1 MMTDETST
9 EVSQGR
15 KGRKVPTGVYRRHQT
30 WWISYYVTGPD
41 GRRVQHRE
49 PTEATS
55 PREAANLRATRMTEH
70 ARGER
75 TVESRK
81 LTLADVMAAIVT
93 DYEVNGRRS
102 LATARGHEKAI
113 TGALGKVL
121 ATEITT
127 ERVQRIQ
134 RDWQRARASNATI
147 NRRCNLLRR
156 GL

>member
-1 MMTDETST
+1 MTTDETST
-9 EVSQGR
+9 EASQGR
-15 KGRKVPTGVYRRHQT
+15 KGGKVPTGVYRRHQT

-41 GRRVQHRE
+41 GRRTKHRE

-81 LTLADVMAAIVT
+81 LTLADVMAAVVT

-102 LATARGHEKAI
+102 HSPSSSRIAADNSRGRSA
-113 TGALGKVL
+113 
-121 ATEITT
+121 
-127 ERVQRIQ
+127 
-134 RDWQRARASNATI
+134 ASWTSSAA
-147 NRRCNLLRR
+147 
-156 GL
+156 